1 MHLSLSL
8 LQNLV
13 LCILWDIHQVYKNWV
28 MRIGT
33 NLRLALWSYLTFSF
47 SSDACNFGKQC
58 NVKRQ
63 IHPYNPH
70 LFYHISVWQW
80 GSLRHSGPQIPN
92 SIYIASS
99 LLQRFQL
106 FRSSG
111 LAAEISRQLFFKW
124 NISASALGRKFWWVL
139 RVN

>member
-92 SIYIASS
+92 SIYIYPQVSCRDFNFSDPVDWPLKSPGSYS
-99 LLQRFQL
+99 LNGISVHQL
-106 FRSSG
+106 
-111 LAAEISRQLFFKW
+111 
-124 NISASALGRKFWWVL
+124 
-139 RVN
+139 